1 MSQCPNRFSAVKLA
15 REGAIAKP
23 KHPLQGGQREEGTL
37 EAPRKCAQAAPLPR
51 GVPCSLSASPNLL
64 WETKDCTG
72 TNTAWV
78 PRALHFPEHAW
89 SILVSQQDCSQY
101 CCYSQLKVLPPP
113 VNLVGAD
120 ALPFSPLK

>member
-1 MSQCPNRFSAVKLA
+1 MA

-37 EAPRKCAQAAPLPR
+37 EAPRKCAQAH
-51 GVPCSLSASPNLL
+51 LL

-72 TNTAWV
+72 TNTTWV

-89 SILVSQQDCSQY
+89 GILVSQQDCSQC
-101 CCYSQLKVLPPP
+101 CCYSQLKVPSFKVPLRKLLLTPP